1 MDIKSIKG
9 VVAEI
14 LQDLELANT
23 RKGHGKMLAEMA
35 KKDLLDTNDLM
46 ILFNVGERTIQ
57 RWRKK
62 RLIRYISHCGR
73 YYYLWD
79 DVLPLIISGYD

>member
-1 MDIKSIKG
+1 MDKKSIK
-9 VVAEI
+9 VIVAEI

-23 RKGHGKMLAEMA
+23 RKGRIKMLAEMA
-35 KKDLLDTNDLM
+35 EKDLLDTNDLM

-62 RLIRYISHCGR
+62 RLIKYICHCGR

-79 DVLPLIISGYD
+79 DVLPLLISGYD